1 MPGTKPVLRRR
12 RTEREPCSGR
22 SSTASCG
29 RCEAAM
35 TVAQCSEGNG
45 YAPAL
50 MARDEG
56 EIPGGRVQRTA
67 KVGQVLGSSGAR
79 YAGTRAR
86 NVVRSKDAAT
96 AELDKRHLE
105 TAEKMVDALGQLKGA
120 AMKIGQLASFIDT
133 DFLPPEY
140 RELYQEKL
148 SALRSEAPTMSWDKV
163 RQVLDEEWD
172 DPIEELFEE
181 FEEEAAAAAS

>member
-1 MPGTKPVLRRR
+1 MHWNTLPP
-12 RTEREPCSGR
+12 
-22 SSTASCG
+22 
-29 RCEAAM
+29 
-35 TVAQCSEGNG
+35 
-45 YAPAL
+45 L
-50 MARDEG
+50 MARKDE
-56 EIPGGRVQRTA
+56 ESIPGGRVQRTA

-86 NVVRSKDAAT
+86 NVIRSKDDGA

-105 TAEKMVDALGQLKGA
+105 TAERMVDALGQMKGA

-140 RELYQEKL
+140 RELYQDKL

-163 RQVLDEEWD
+163 RAVLDEEWD
-172 DPIEELFEE
+172 DPVEELFED
-181 FEEEAAAAAS
+181 FEH